1 MSTVKTIAICLP
13 EDLIRDLKVTAD
25 KLGIS
30 VSALIRIK
38 LLSAPSGEV

>member
-1 MSTVKTIAICLP
+1 MMAVKTMAICLP
-13 EDLIRDLKVTAD
+13 EDLIQDLKATAD

-30 VSALIRIK
+30 VSSLIRIK